1 MLKCKTSLP
10 LSCKNGISWSFYQP
24 QFALRHKQDIYIF
37 TCLEF
42 SKLLIF
48 LLPLYIYIW
57 PLIRIMFWLIK
68 ISLLCHI
75 LWTIILFLLM
85 CGSLLNIPS
94 PFFLAYL
101 SLCLAV
107 LTSCSFM
114 LPFWDE
120 IFSSIFLFFIFLF
133 FIFLRI
139 ETIILRIQTIHVY
152 TMIKI

>member
-57 PLIRIMFWLIK
+57 PLITIMFWLIK

-94 PFFLAYL
+94 PFFSGIFIIIFGSAYIL
-101 SLCLAV
+101 FIYVTFLR
-107 LTSCSFM
+107 
-114 LPFWDE
+114 WD
-120 IFSSIFLFFIFLF
+120 ILFYIFIFY
-133 FIFLRI
+133 IF
-139 ETIILRIQTIHVY
+139 ENQNYNFENPNY
-152 TMIKI
+152 TCLYHD